1 MAEPYYPPNA
11 DYPLSGRIQLV
22 AARSPMNLPNV
33 AIPDGFEIAI
43 KSWPAN
49 PVGGYI
55 NVGKSRADVLNQD
68 ESWPLIP
75 NESIS
80 YGVKDAKELWV
91 SATAGPAWV
100 CWTVEQ
106 RRGG

>member
-1 MAEPYYPPNA
+1 MAEPYYPLNA
-11 DYPLSGRIQLV
+11 DYPQSGRIQLV
-22 AARSPMNLPNV
+22 AARSPTNLPSLT
-33 AIPDGFEIAI
+33 IPDGFEIAI

-49 PVGGYI
+49 PAGGYI

-75 NESIS
+75 NESITYRIKNAS
-80 YGVKDAKELWV
+80 EIWV

-106 RRGG
+106 RRG

>member
-11 DYPLSGRIQLV
+11 DYPLCGRIQLV

-49 PVGGYI
+49 PVGAYI
-55 NVGKSRADVLNQD
+55 NVGKSRADVLNQN

-75 NESIS
+75 NESITYKIKNAS
-80 YGVKDAKELWV
+80 EIWV
-91 SATAGPAWV
+91 ASTAATTWV

-106 RRGG
+106 KRG